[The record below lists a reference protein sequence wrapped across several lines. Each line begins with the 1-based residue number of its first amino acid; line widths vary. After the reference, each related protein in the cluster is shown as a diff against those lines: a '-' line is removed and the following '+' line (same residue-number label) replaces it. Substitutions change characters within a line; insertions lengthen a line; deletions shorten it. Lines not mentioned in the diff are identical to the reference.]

1 MSSLSPDDT
10 PGDSSATT
18 VSLSEGPSGLLEQT
32 HPGLASGQWRALSMR
47 DEVSDAGTE
56 GAFHT
61 GGPRRSGALS
71 PDQWPLPTRG
81 RRRPW
86 DRALDAALVDR
97 RAA

>member
-56 GAFHT
+56 EAFHT

-71 PDQWPLPTRG
+71 PDPRALAARG
-81 RRRPW
+81 RRRSRDQAVNPA
-86 DRALDAALVDR
+86 DLDLRA
-97 RAA
+97 